1 MLFRGKRYPDLNY
14 FLEFCFYRFGKSTA
28 QYASWLIVVVL
39 VGEAAFGAGRD
50 ALWESLNAGH
60 TYKSTDWSKFDQFGE
75 DDDDDDDEDDD
86 GKCCGAQFFV
96 LVSEMPSLF
105 PFLFPRCR

>member
-1 MLFRGKRYPDLNY
+1 M
-14 FLEFCFYRFGKSTA
+14 
-28 QYASWLIVVVL
+28 L

-86 GKCCGAQFFV
+86 DGKCCIGFAQFFV
-96 LVSEMPSLF
+96 LVCEMPSHQFSLF
-105 PFLFPRCR
+105 FFRCR